1 MGKEKIQ
8 IRFVDKEG
16 NVEEIER
23 EVDVAGWKDLEEM
36 EKVME
41 DIETEGYHFL
51 IGEGLK
57 KKKGYWLR
65 KLCWRILDWSGMG
78 KRVSGSR
85 LRRRRRRM
93 TDNSSGGKGQEEK

>member
-8 IRFVDKEG
+8 IRFVDKDG

-41 DIETEGYHFL
+41 DIEAEGYHFL

-65 KLCWRILDWSGMG
+65 KLWWKILDWSGMG
-78 KRVSGSR
+78 KRVSR
-85 LRRRRRRM
+85 LRLRKRRQHM
-93 TDNSSGGKGQEEK
+93 KDSNSNGKRQEEK